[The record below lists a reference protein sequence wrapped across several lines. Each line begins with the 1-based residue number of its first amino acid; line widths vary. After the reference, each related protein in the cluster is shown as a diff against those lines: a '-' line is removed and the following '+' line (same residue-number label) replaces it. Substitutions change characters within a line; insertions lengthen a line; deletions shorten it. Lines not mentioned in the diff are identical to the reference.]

1 VIFRLLAQAA
11 EAGQAAEAATEA
23 ATEGFKPT
31 AEFEEAVEPLSF
43 GGHELSFHLGP
54 IDLSISRAVVY
65 LWIAALI
72 VGLFCYLVSKG
83 ARMLPNRKQIIFE
96 SLYEYVRDNLV
107 GAVMHGKVAVAWFP
121 YILSLFLFIL
131 VSNLIGLVPFFLGV
145 DHRGIPAIATYAA
158 TSNINVTVALAA
170 LTFVLTHF
178 SGIKANGPI
187 GYFKGWVPGTAPAV
201 LKPVLFLIHVV
212 SEVFRL
218 VSLGV
223 RLFANLLAGHIM
235 ILVFY
240 DLIFML
246 SSVAMIVILAP
257 VIEAGVL
264 AISGFEIFVAAI
276 QAYIFAILTAVY
288 IGGAIQQEH

>member
-1 VIFRLLAQAA
+1 MIGLIAQAA
-11 EAGQAAEAATEA
+11 EAGQAVAEAPEK
-23 ATEGFKPT
+23 FSPT
-31 AEFEEAVEPLSF
+31 AEFEEAVKPLVF
-43 GGHELSFHLGP
+43 GGHELAFKLGP
-54 IDLSISRAVVY
+54 IDLSISKAVVY

-72 VGLFCYLVSKG
+72 VGIFCYLVSRG
-83 ARMLPNRKQIIFE
+83 ARVLPDRKQMAFE
-96 SLYEYVRDNLV
+96 ALYEYVRDNLV
-107 GAVMHGKVAVAWFP
+107 GAVMHGQTAAAWFP
-121 YILSLFLFIL
+121 YIISLFLFIL
-131 VSNLIGLVPFFLGV
+131 ISNLIGLVPFFLGL
-145 DHRGIPAIATYAA
+145 DHRGIPTIATYAA

-170 LTFVLTHF
+170 MTFVLTHV
-178 SGIKANGPI
+178 SGIRANGPI

-212 SEVFRL
+212 SEIFRL

-257 VIEAGVL
+257 VIEAGVF
-264 AISGFEIFVAAI
+264 AISAFEIFVAAI

-288 IGGAIQQEH
+288 IGGAIKQEH